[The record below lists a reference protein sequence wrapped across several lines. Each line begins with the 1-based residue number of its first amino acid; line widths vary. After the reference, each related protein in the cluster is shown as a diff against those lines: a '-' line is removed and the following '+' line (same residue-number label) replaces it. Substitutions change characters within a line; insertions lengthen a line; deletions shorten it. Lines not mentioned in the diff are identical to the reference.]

1 MSPVRGGEMSKLKRF
16 AIPLASLVALV
27 VGAGAS
33 WRL

>member
-1 MSPVRGGEMSKLKRF
+1 MSKLKRF
-16 AIPLASLVALV
+16 AIPLGSLLALV